1 MLSVNNQRQIPVLP
15 AGIIQTDDTLGE
27 RVSEETSMTES
38 PKMDTVTIS
47 ERPETPVYERPVNF
61 FNNFGHLYE
70 GHNVLAETDLFVRL
84 HNRLP
89 VIFDDYFA
97 GNTDKESLLRT
108 LDHAVSDLV
117 AYYGNKGFD
126 PADITQDV
134 LKDLYENCRIQMVRA
149 ADSASYA
156 EGRKIAQEMGCTGF
170 TVYYNSDYH
179 YKTEDLIDTVHDHF
193 EALSIKYGCG
203 PMELERD
210 FPKGDIRNPF
220 YASYTVAVNGSLR
233 GTG

>member
-1 MLSVNNQRQIPVLP
+1 MLSVNNQRQTPVLP
-15 AGIIQTDDTLGE
+15 AGIIQIDDTLGE

-70 GHNVLAETDLFVRL
+70 DHNVLAETDLFVRL
-84 HNRLP
+84 RNRLP
-89 VIFDDYFA
+89 VLFDDYFA

-134 LKDLYENCRIQMVRA
+134 LKDLYENCRIQWFEPRTAPAMQRGERLRRRWDAPVSR
-149 ADSASYA
+149 SITTLITIT
-156 EGRKIAQEMGCTGF
+156 RP
-170 TVYYNSDYH
+170 
-179 YKTEDLIDTVHDHF
+179 KT
-193 EALSIKYGCG
+193 
-203 PMELERD
+203 
-210 FPKGDIRNPF
+210 
-220 YASYTVAVNGSLR
+220 
-233 GTG
+233 